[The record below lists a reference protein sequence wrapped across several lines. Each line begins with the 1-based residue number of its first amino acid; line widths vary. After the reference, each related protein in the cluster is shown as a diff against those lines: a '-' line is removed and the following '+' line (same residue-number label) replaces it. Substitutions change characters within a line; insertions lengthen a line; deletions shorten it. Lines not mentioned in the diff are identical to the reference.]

1 MRMDSSSSFL
11 FLHAIYVD
19 NQQHRPLGGSN
30 GVPPLF
36 ASHDAILAEHYLG
49 SLKTSAALSK
59 AMPSC
64 FCWLIRFF
72 SLSHSNRIAIQ
83 NV

>member
-1 MRMDSSSSFL
+1 
-11 FLHAIYVD
+11 VN
-19 NQQHRPLGGSN
+19 NQQHRPLYGSN

-36 ASHDAILAEHYLG
+36 AGHDAILAEDYLG
-49 SLKTSAALSK
+49 IIENESRTLK
-59 AMPSC
+59 AMPPC

-72 SLSHSNRIAIQ
+72 SMSHSNRIAIQ